1 MPNYCINSLI
11 IEGDAKKIQELVDE
25 AQKGDDARF
34 FQLIKPMPK
43 ELEGTTSPSDTP
55 NWYGWRCDNWG
66 TKWDACYIDVVD
78 ANEGYAC
85 FNFDT
90 AWSPPI
96 PVYDALTEQGLS
108 VTAEY
113 EEHGMGFAGEY
124 INGEDSHWDLEEEE
138 EEELTSTKG

>member
-1 MPNYCINSLI
+1 MPNWCINSLI
-11 IEGDAKKIQELVDE
+11 IEGDAKKIQELVSE

-43 ELEGTTSPSDTP
+43 ELEGTKSPSNTP
-55 NWYGWRCDNWG
+55 NWYDWRCDNWG
-66 TKWDACYIDVVD
+66 TKWEACCIDVVD
-78 ANEGYAC
+78 SGKDYAC

-96 PVYDALTEQGLS
+96 PVYDALTDQGLS

-113 EEHGMGFAGEY
+113 EEPGMEFAGEY
-124 INGEDSHWDLEEEE
+124 RDGENSTWEYEEEE
-138 EEELTSTKG
+138 EQYA